1 MVTKFGYLGQIKW
14 NVYNNVMTKIII
26 WWKNDAMVK
35 DLDFQCVGEG

>member
-1 MVTKFGYLGQIKW
+1 MATTFGYLGNFFL